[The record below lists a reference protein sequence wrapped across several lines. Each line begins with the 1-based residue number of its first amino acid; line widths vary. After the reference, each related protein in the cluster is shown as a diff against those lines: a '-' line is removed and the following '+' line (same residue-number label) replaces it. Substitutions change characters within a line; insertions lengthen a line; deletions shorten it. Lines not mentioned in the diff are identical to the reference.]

1 MKPSTAPS
9 SAQLARLQAALDQA
23 DAILI
28 GAGAGLSTSAGFTY
42 AGDRFTRYFADF
54 ARRYGFQ
61 DMYTGGFHPYAPEE
75 YWAYWS
81 RYIWI
86 NRYMPAP
93 RPVYDALRA
102 LTRDRDV
109 FVLTTNVDHCFQRA
123 GFDRQRLFYTQGDY
137 GLLQCSVP
145 CHANTYDNE
154 ALIRRMVEAQGFS
167 IAPDGTLSLP
177 KGAAPK
183 MTVPADLIPRCPRC
197 CQPMTMNLRSDDTFV
212 EDEGWHRAT
221 RRYDA
226 FLRSH
231 EGAKLL
237 LLELGVGW
245 NTPSII
251 KIPFWRLT
259 AQNPQTTY
267 VCVNPRDA
275 VCPPEIQHR
284 SILLHRDIGDVLFS
298 LRPAFSQAAT

>member
-123 GFDRQRLFYTQGDY
+123 GFDRLRLFYTQGDY
-137 GLLQCSVP
+137 GLWQCAKP
-145 CHANTYDNE
+145 CHDRTYDNE
-154 ALIRRMVEAQGFS
+154 QAVRQMVREQRDMRIPAALV
-167 IAPDGTLSLP
+167 PHCP
-177 KGAAPK
+177 VCGA
-183 MTVPADLIPRCPRC
+183 
-197 CQPMTMNLRSDDTFV
+197 PMTMNLRCDASFV
-212 EDEGWHRAT
+212 QDAGWYAAQA
-221 RRYDA
+221 RYER
-226 FLRSH
+226 FLQQH
-231 EGAKLL
+231 ADAKLL
-237 LLELGVGW
+237 LLELGVGF
-245 NTPSII
+245 NTPGII
-251 KIPFWRLT
+251 KLPFWQLT
-259 AQNPQTTY
+259 AQNPRATY
-267 VCVNPRDA
+267 ACVNDGEAVGPDEIAPRAIYLSD
-275 VCPPEIQHR
+275 
-284 SILLHRDIGDVLFS
+284 DIGRVLTNA
-298 LRPAFSQAAT
+298 LRVAGLD